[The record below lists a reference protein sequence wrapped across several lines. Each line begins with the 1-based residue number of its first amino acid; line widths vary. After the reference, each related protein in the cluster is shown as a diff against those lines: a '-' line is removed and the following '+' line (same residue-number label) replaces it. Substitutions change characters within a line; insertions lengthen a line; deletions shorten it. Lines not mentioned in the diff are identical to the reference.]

1 MSSSEATVIPP
12 ARRSASAAT
21 PGASLAGLIGVLDR
35 ADGVA
40 VPQRSRPVHTS
51 ALRSSVRAV
60 PLRSVPMAP
69 PARPART
76 AAVAGTR
83 GPTVTVVPDRERRPL
98 TGLRDLTRRV
108 ALWGAGAQ
116 GEYLAWRT
124 PEPAPGLPL
133 RPRLRALTRRI
144 ALWGAGPRGEY
155 LAWGGPTPSP
165 SPTPVPVPRQVPRRV
180 DPPVVLRELPST
192 PTIRPA
198 ASSPAVALIPAPTV
212 PAPRPGPTVLRAA
225 TTVPVA
231 AARLPMP
238 ARPVPAAGP
247 EPAGP
252 VRAGWAPPPPGW
264 PQPPAWHTRRRVT
277 APVARTTVI
286 PPLPAG
292 PRRTAPPVRAPS
304 AGARAGPARA
314 RGDPTTSASPRAA
327 FAASG

>member
-12 ARRSASAAT
+12 ARTSASAAAQ
-21 PGASLAGLIGVLDR
+21 GASLAGLIGVLDR
-35 ADGVA
+35 ADGTA
-40 VPQRSRPVHTS
+40 TPHRSRPVHTS
-51 ALRSSVRAV
+51 ALRSSARAV

-69 PARPART
+69 PARPVRT
-76 AAVAGTR
+76 PAGT

-108 ALWGAGAQ
+108 ALWGSGAE

-124 PEPAPGLPL
+124 PEPAPGRPL

-155 LAWGGPTPSP
+155 LAWGGPTPTT
-165 SPTPVPVPRQVPRRV
+165 TPVPRRI
-180 DPPVVLRELPST
+180 DAPVVLRELPST

-212 PAPRPGPTVLRAA
+212 PAPRPGPTVLRATA
-225 TTVPVA
+225 ASPVA
-231 AARLPMP
+231 AARPAPVRPTPVRPAMP
-238 ARPVPAAGP
+238 LRPVPAAGP
-247 EPAGP
+247 GRAGP

-264 PQPPAWHTRRRVT
+264 PQPPAWHSRRRVP

-292 PRRTAPPVRAPS
+292 PRRSVPAARAS
-304 AGARAGPARA
+304 STGARAGPARA
-314 RGDPTTSASPRAA
+314 RGDPPSPTSPLATLV
-327 FAASG
+327 ASG

>member
-1 MSSSEATVIPP
+1 MSSSEATVITP
-12 ARRSASAAT
+12 ARRSVSAAA
-21 PGASLAGLIGVLDR
+21 PGVGLAGLIDVLDR
-35 ADGVA
+35 ADGAA
-40 VPQRSRPVHTS
+40 VPQRSRPVHTG
-51 ALRSSVRAV
+51 ALRSSARAV

-69 PARPART
+69 PARTP
-76 AAVAGTR
+76 AVAGTR
-83 GPTVTVVPDRERRPL
+83 GPTVTVVADRERRPL

-155 LAWGGPTPSP
+155 LAWGGPAPALT
-165 SPTPVPVPRQVPRRV
+165 PTPGPQQV

-212 PAPRPGPTVLRAA
+212 PAPRPGPTVLREAA
-225 TTVPVA
+225 TAPVA
-231 AARLPMP
+231 AARPPRP
-238 ARPVPAAGP
+238 ARSVPAAGP
-247 EPAGP
+247 DPAGP
-252 VRAGWAPPPPGW
+252 VRAVWTPPPPGW
-264 PQPPAWHTRRRVT
+264 PQPPAWHTRRRGT

-292 PRRTAPPVRAPS
+292 PRRTVPTARAAS

-314 RGDPTTSASPRAA
+314 RGDPASSASPPAA